1 MCTLEHEV
9 TNLMNKCQNWEWL
22 CYFSFFRRCRNETNC
37 DKLHKCSH
45 PMGNG
50 RICWDQT
57 HTKVMHMKG
66 LTGNANVETAQE

>member
-1 MCTLEHEV
+1 MLF
-9 TNLMNKCQNWEWL
+9 LL
-22 CYFSFFRRCRNETNC
+22 FRRCRNETNC

-50 RICWDQT
+50 RICWDST

-66 LTGNANVETAQE
+66 LTGNGNVETAQE